1 MFTWLINAL
10 VISRLDYCNSVLF
23 GIPWYQKDKLQKIQ
37 NTAVRYMMCSSDVS
51 TIARLYQKNV
61 PWLPVQKT
69 SEFNSLPLTSLQDH
83 KWPVGRLLEASN
95 KSPSSITNYK
105 IRVTFTT
112 LSYQKARTE
121 PFGLSSS
128 RTRPIKGRMSLL
140 WANGSHAA
148 GAIKLPALSPATS
161 PMSRARA

>member
-10 VISRLDYCNSVLF
+10 VISRLDYCNSVLY

-51 TIARLYQKNV
+51 TIERLYQKNV
-61 PWLPVQKT
+61 PWLPVQKR
-69 SEFNSLPLTSLQDH
+69 SELNSLPLTSLQGH
-83 KWPVGRLLEASN
+83 KWPVGRLLEVSN

-112 LSYQKARTE
+112 LSYQRARTE
-121 PFGLSSS
+121 PFWLRPLNCRMVWSHPAGWGLSKDEWAYYEP
-128 RTRPIKGRMSLL
+128 TVRMQLVL
-140 WANGSHAA
+140 
-148 GAIKLPALSPATS
+148 
-161 PMSRARA
+161 